1 MDFWGEGLQN
11 LIFAD
16 KGEIAEGKDKM
27 PVTFFFQYSRN
38 KLHSTL

>member
-1 MDFWGEGLQN
+1 MDYWGEGLQN

-27 PVTFFFQYSRN
+27 PVTFFFSVLKKQI
-38 KLHSTL
+38 T